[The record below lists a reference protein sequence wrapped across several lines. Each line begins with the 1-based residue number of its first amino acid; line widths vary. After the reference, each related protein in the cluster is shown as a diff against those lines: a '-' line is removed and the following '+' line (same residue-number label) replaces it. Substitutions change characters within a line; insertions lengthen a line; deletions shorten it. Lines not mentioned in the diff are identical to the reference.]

1 MSKYTPSKHTSSKPR
16 PVKKAPENS
25 PPKAIQQANIVW
37 DDNGQPISTAFDDV
51 YFNSDNS
58 IDESRYVF
66 MEQNRL
72 LERWNNNP
80 GHSFTIGET
89 GFGTGLNFLVTAKAW
104 LEHTSA
110 ETNPG
115 ILHFISVE
123 KFPLSKEDLQRTL
136 KLWPELSELA
146 DELIQLYPS
155 AVPGIHRLKLANNR
169 IILTLMYGEADDM
182 FAALKGS
189 DHPLFQRQGNP
200 VINAWFL
207 DGFAPSKNPE
217 MWSETLFQTIADL
230 SEPGTTFSTFTV
242 ARAVRLALEHTGFQ
256 FDRAPGFGL
265 KHEILFGRL
274 IKHTISHS
282 TSASALDNQQTL
294 RRDSSSITTI
304 TTEPAT
310 FNSPYQPPWYLRS
323 TIGLPPET
331 AIVIG
336 GGIAG
341 CSTARALAER
351 GITVTLIERHRT
363 MGQEGSGNPQ
373 GILYPKLSTSSS
385 QLTRFGL
392 AALLNASRYHN
403 GFLDLKPDSKS
414 LDSKKLGTEAVIGN
428 RCGVLVLP
436 SSEKDK
442 EQFEKIAEQFP
453 KELVQLHEGEQ
464 LNQTAGLSLTNQF
477 GLFFPKL
484 GWIKPPIAC
493 QILTEHPLIT
503 IQTAEVANI
512 DYEPGSLSKSG
523 SLSQHSDWQALDT
536 TGNTIATAQVMVIA
550 CSFDSSNFNQ
560 TSHLPL
566 KKIRGQISRLP
577 TTKQS
582 SALKTVLCGEGY
594 IAPAEGGD
602 HTLGATYNIGE
613 TSTAVRPEDHQINMQ
628 QLATTDAAMADTFGQ
643 VDVSQL
649 QGRAA
654 FRCTT
659 PDYLPIAG
667 PAPKLESYLNDYKL
681 LRKNARS
688 HIPIAGATWP
698 GLYLNIGHGS
708 RGLSYAP
715 LCAELVASQI
725 CGEVPPLEL
734 DLRQAVHP
742 GRFIIRDL
750 KRNKR

>member
-1 MSKYTPSKHTSSKPR
+1 MSKHTSSKPR
-16 PVKKAPENS
+16 PIKKTPENS

-51 YFNSDNS
+51 YFNSDSS

-66 MEQNRL
+66 MEQNQL
-72 LERWNNNP
+72 PERWSNHP

-115 ILHFISVE
+115 ILHFVSVE
-123 KFPLSKEDLQRTL
+123 KSPLSKEDLQRTL
-136 KLWPELSELA
+136 KLWPELFELA
-146 DELIQLYPS
+146 DELIQLYPP

-189 DHPLFQRQGNP
+189 DHPLFQQQGNP

-230 SEPGTTFSTFTV
+230 SELGTTFSTFTV
-242 ARAVRLALEHTGFQ
+242 ARAVRHALEHTGFQ
-256 FDRAPGFGL
+256 FDRSPGFGL
-265 KHEILFGRL
+265 KREILHGSL
-274 IKHTISHS
+274 IKHT
-282 TSASALDNQQTL
+282 TSSSALDNQQTP
-294 RRDSSSITTI
+294 RRDSSPITA
-304 TTEPAT
+304 EPAT
-310 FNSPYQPPWYLRS
+310 FNSPYQPPWYLPS
-323 TIGLPPET
+323 TIEPTPET

-341 CSTARALAER
+341 CATARALAER

-363 MGQEGSGNPQ
+363 MGQEGSGSPQ
-373 GILYPKLSTSSS
+373 GILYPKLSTSAS

-403 GFLDLKPDSKS
+403 DFLDLKLDSKN
-414 LDSKKLGTEAVIGN
+414 LDSKKPGTEAVIGN

-436 SSEKDK
+436 SSENDK
-442 EQFEKIAEQFP
+442 EKFKKMAEQFP
-453 KELVQLHEGEQ
+453 KELVQLLEGEQ
-464 LNQTAGLSLTNQF
+464 LNQTVGLSLTNQF

-503 IQTAEVANI
+503 IQTSEVANI
-512 DYEPGSLSKSG
+512 DYEPGSLS
-523 SLSQHSDWQALDT
+523 QHGCWQALNN

-550 CSFDSSNFNQ
+550 CGFDSSNFNQ
-560 TSHLPL
+560 TSHLPV
-566 KKIRGQISRLP
+566 KKVRGQISRLP

-594 IAPAEGGD
+594 IAPAEGGE

-698 GLYLNIGHGS
+698 GLYINIGHGS

-715 LCAELVASQI
+715 LCAELIASQI